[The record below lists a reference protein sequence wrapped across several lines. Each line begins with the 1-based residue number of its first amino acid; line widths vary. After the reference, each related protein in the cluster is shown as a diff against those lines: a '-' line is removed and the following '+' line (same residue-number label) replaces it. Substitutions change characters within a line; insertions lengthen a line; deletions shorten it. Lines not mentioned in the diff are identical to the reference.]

1 MGHVVHILTALIC
14 SFSLAGCTPAAHE
27 ETPALS
33 SSGSSSASTTASDV
47 DQLTVEVVNTH
58 PFDPETFTQGLEV
71 DEDGSLLVSHGT
83 YGHSGLYRRTV
94 DGAVTQS
101 TALGDEYFGEGLT
114 RTGDAIWM
122 LTWEEHTA
130 FRIDPETLEPQET
143 VGYAGEGWG
152 LCSTDSAVY
161 MTDGTAALIERDP
174 QTFAERG
181 RVTVTRD
188 GAPVQKLNELSCA
201 PDDTIYANVFLT
213 DEIVRID
220 PATGTVTGLIDAS
233 GLRPADATD
242 PNAVLNGIAHIPS
255 TDRFYLTGKMWP
267 VMYEVRFVPS

>member
-1 MGHVVHILTALIC
+1 MGHVVHVLTALIC
-14 SFSLAGCTPAAHE
+14 SFSLTGCTPAVQE
-27 ETPALS
+27 EPPALS
-33 SSGSSSASTTASDV
+33 SSGSSSASKPASDV
-47 DQLTVEVVNTH
+47 DRLTVEVVDTH

-71 DEDGSLLVSHGT
+71 DEDGTLLVSHGT
-83 YGHSGLYRRTV
+83 YGHSGLYRRTL
-94 DGAVTQS
+94 DGTVTQS

-122 LTWEEHTA
+122 LTWKEHTA
-130 FRIDPETLEPQET
+130 FRIDPETLEPQAT
-143 VGYAGEGWG
+143 VDYAGEGWG

-161 MTDGTAALIERDP
+161 MTDGTSTLIERDP

-188 GAPVQKLNELSCA
+188 GSPVQKLNELSCA
-201 PDDTIYANVFLT
+201 PDGAIYANVFLT

-242 PNAVLNGIAHIPS
+242 PNAVLNGIAHIPD

-267 VMYEVRFVPS
+267 VMYEVRFVPV